1 MCFPSTWN
9 NLKEDTIISPMKWK
23 HQFKYVKFID
33 STKFYTSMGS
43 NFSIVTVII
52 LLAYINVQS
61 YWLTWG
67 RLFSSRKFI
76 VSRNFSQFFIYNFSL
91 FVYFNFTLP
100 QESVNCLCHTEV
112 LYRFW
117 QHELPETECLFSPP
131 LVLNF
136 LYI

>member
-33 STKFYTSMGS
+33 STKFYTSLGS

-61 YWLTWG
+61 Y
-67 RLFSSRKFI
+67 
-76 VSRNFSQFFIYNFSL
+76 
-91 FVYFNFTLP
+91 
-100 QESVNCLCHTEV
+100 
-112 LYRFW
+112 
-117 QHELPETECLFSPP
+117 
-131 LVLNF
+131 
-136 LYI
+136 